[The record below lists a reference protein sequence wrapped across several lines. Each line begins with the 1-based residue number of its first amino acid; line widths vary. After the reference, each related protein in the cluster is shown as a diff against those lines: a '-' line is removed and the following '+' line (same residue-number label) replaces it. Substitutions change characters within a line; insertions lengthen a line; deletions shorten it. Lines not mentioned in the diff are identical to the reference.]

1 MKRMSLIALHAA
13 TAVAWTALP
22 LASPAN
28 AQRIDRL
35 SPEVLEYVSVR
46 DTVVAFTNV
55 RLVDGTGGPARAG
68 QTVVVAAGR
77 IAAVGAGSA
86 VTVPPRARVLDLAGH
101 TLIPGLVGLH
111 NHTYYAFG
119 GRSVQMSFAGPR
131 LNLGGGV
138 TTIRTAGA
146 QHPYA
151 ELNMKRAIDLGR
163 IPGPRMH
170 ASGPY
175 INGDVSAGSSQ
186 TPLRTAEDARR
197 VARYWAEEGASW
209 LKASGSISRVAL
221 GAAIDEAHKH
231 GMRVTGHLCS
241 VSFREAA
248 ALGIDNLEH
257 GLITNSDYV
266 RDKKPDVCPPE
277 NMRVQVDVDI
287 EGDDVAATFRDL
299 IAHRVAVTS
308 TLSVY
313 ELFVPTR
320 APLDP
325 RVLPALSPEA
335 RSELDKSRR
344 ELSANPAFQVPPLL
358 FQKMMQWERAFVRAG
373 GLLAAGVDPW
383 GNGSLPGYGDQRNYE
398 LLVEAG
404 FAGEEAVRIMTLNG
418 ARVLGEDS
426 LYGSIEVGKLA
437 DLVILR
443 GDPVRTPADIRNVV
457 HVFKDGVGYD
467 PAKLVRSVD
476 GQVGIR

>member
-1 MKRMSLIALHAA
+1 MKLESRIARCTAA
-13 TAVAWTALP
+13 AIVLGALP
-22 LASPAN
+22 LAGSAN
-28 AQRIDRL
+28 AQRVDRL

-46 DTVVAFTNV
+46 DTVVALTNV
-55 RLVDGTGGPARAG
+55 RLVDGTGSPARNG
-68 QTVVVAAGR
+68 QTVLIAGGR
-77 IAAVGAGSA
+77 IAAVGAGAS
-86 VTVPPRARVLDLAGH
+86 VTIPAHARVIDLGGH

-151 ELNMKRAIDLGR
+151 ELNMKRGIDAGR

-175 INGDVSAGSSQ
+175 INGDVSPVSSQ
-186 TPLRTAEDARR
+186 TPLRTTDDARR
-197 VARYWAEEGASW
+197 VARYWAEEGATW
-209 LKASGSISRVAL
+209 LKASGSISRDAL

-241 VSFREAA
+241 VTFREAA

-266 RDKKPDVCPPE
+266 KNKKPDVCPPE

-287 EGDDVAATFRDL
+287 AGDDVAATFRDL

-335 RSELDKSRR
+335 RSELEKSRR
-344 ELSANPAFQVPPLL
+344 ELSANPAFQVPSLL

-404 FAGEEAVRIMTLNG
+404 FTGEEAVRIMTLNG
-418 ARVLGEDS
+418 ARVLGEDT
-426 LYGSIEVGKLA
+426 LYGSIEAGKLA
-437 DLVILR
+437 DLVVVR
-443 GDPVRTPADIRNVV
+443 GDPVRTPSDIRNVV
-457 HVFKDGVGYD
+457 LVFKDGVGYD
-467 PAKLVRSVD
+467 PVKLLRSVD